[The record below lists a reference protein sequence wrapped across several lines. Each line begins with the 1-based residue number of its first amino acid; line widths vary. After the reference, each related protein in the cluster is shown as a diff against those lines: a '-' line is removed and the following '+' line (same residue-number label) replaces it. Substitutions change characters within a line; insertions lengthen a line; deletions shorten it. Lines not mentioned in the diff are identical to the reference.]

1 MAGDGVRGGG
11 GGGGGEGAW
20 EGGGREGLYLFF
32 ARCRLSTHCCPA

>member
-11 GGGGGEGAW
+11 GDGEGAW

-32 ARCRLSTHCCPA
+32 ARCR